1 MDYYYKSGR
10 FVNPVTYLCMEIGYL
25 QFEVCETFITCETP
39 VTLTKAIMQ
48 GSTLTFLYTL
58 NKS

>member
-10 FVNPVTYLCMEIGYL
+10 FVNPVTYLCMEIWL
-25 QFEVCETFITCETP
+25 QFVVCETFITCETP
-39 VTLTKAIMQ
+39 VTLSKAIMQ